1 VNIDYAQAWLDAFF
15 TSGEATRDFY
25 AEDGV
30 FTDPILDQHVEG
42 HEQMMR
48 LFPLWSMRDVFG
60 THKFIATSY
69 LGDEKLGVFN
79 WVWQANFVGDV
90 MLGMPTG
97 GVTPYIEGI
106 TVQVYDENGKITR
119 DWTYWDAIQTIKQ
132 LPYPI
137 NTPPATPHL
146 WRDGWDQ
153 NTDQMTAPRPIPPA
167 LEKLE
172 WSPGPYDPA
181 LLEQLR
187 SVPKGAESVARM
199 DLIDTKAQPWLDAF
213 FTSGETTR
221 DFYAKD
227 GIFEDP
233 ILDQH
238 VVGHD
243 RMMKLFP
250 LWSMRELFGTHKFVA
265 TDYLGGEKL
274 GVFNWV
280 WQANFQGDVF
290 LGMPT
295 GGVQPFIDGITVQV
309 FDDDGKVIRDWT
321 YWDGIQLIKQLP
333 YPITAPP
340 ATPHMWRDGYDPA
353 TDDMTSARPMPE
365 ELAKLEWSPGPY
377 DPDLLAALRANL
389 AADHPTV
396 TGF

>member
-1 VNIDYAQAWLDAFF
+1 VNIDFAQAWLDAFF

-25 AEDGV
+25 APDGI

-60 THKFIATSY
+60 THKFIATDY
-69 LGDEKLGVFN
+69 LGDEKLGVFH
-79 WVWQANFVGDV
+79 WVWQANFIDAF
-90 MLGMPTG
+90 LGMPTKS
-97 GVTPYIEGI
+97 VTPYIEGM
-106 TVQVYDENGKITR
+106 TVQCYDENGKITR
-119 DWTYWDAIQTIKQ
+119 DWTYWDAVQCVKQ

-137 NTPPATPHL
+137 ENPPATPHL

-153 NTDQMTAPRPIPPA
+153 DTDPMTAPRPIPSA
-167 LEKLE
+167 LAQLE
-172 WSPGPYDPA
+172 WSPGPYTQSVVD
-181 LLEQLR
+181 QLR
-187 SVPKGAESVARM
+187 VVPKGAERVARM

-213 FTSGETTR
+213 FTSGEATR
-221 DFYAKD
+221 DFYTPD

-238 VVGHD
+238 VVGHE

-250 LWSMRELFGTHKFVA
+250 LWSMRDLFGTHKFVA
-265 TDYLGGEKL
+265 TDYLGGERL

-295 GGVQPFIDGITVQV
+295 GGVQPYIDGITVQV
-309 FDDDGKVIRDWT
+309 YDENGKVQRDWT
-321 YWDGIQLIKQLP
+321 FWDGIQLIKQLP
-333 YPITAPP
+333 YPIIAPP
-340 ATPHMWRDGYDPA
+340 QTPHMWRDGYDPV
-353 TDDMTSARPMPE
+353 TDDTTAPRPTPV
-365 ELAKLEWSPGPY
+365 ELEKQNWSPGPY
-377 DPDLLAALRANL
+377 DDNLIAELRAKL
-389 AADHPTV
+389 SADTPTV
-396 TGF
+396 TDL